1 MEYVDRV
8 RTYSRE
14 MSFEEAVEKAVSTC
28 IEEGILADFLLK
40 NRTEVMN
47 VSIYEYDEA
56 KHIAL
61 ERQEAKEEGRSE
73 GRAEGRAEGKAEG
86 IKQGIA
92 DSLEN
97 LMENLH
103 LTMEQAMDALGIP
116 KEERKFYLK

>member
-1 MEYVDRV
+1 MYPIRW
-8 RTYSRE
+8 THQ
-14 MSFEEAVEKAVSTC
+14 
-28 IEEGILADFLLK
+28 EEGLLADFLLK
-40 NRTEVMN
+40 NRTEVMK

-61 ERQEAKEEGRSE
+61 ERQEAREEGRSE
-73 GRAEGRAEGKAEG
+73 GRAEGRAEGKAEGKAEG

-116 KEERKFYLK
+116 KEERKLYLK

>member
-1 MEYVDRV
+1 
-8 RTYSRE
+8 

-40 NRTEVMN
+40 NRTEVMK

-61 ERQEAKEEGRSE
+61 ERQEAREEGRSE
-73 GRAEGRAEGKAEG
+73 GRAEGM
-86 IKQGIA
+86 KQGIA

-103 LTMEQAMDALGIP
+103 LTLEQAMDALGIP